1 MQRHDNDAIY
11 HYHLKVLVWMCLN
24 DEDITQNAFKH
35 PHIPEQM
42 WATVKSILVNVWKFK
57 CVQVLF
63 NAQMSL
69 NIV

>member
-11 HYHLKVLVWMCLN
+11 QYHLKVLVWMCLN

-35 PHIPEQM
+35 PRIPEQM

>member
-1 MQRHDNDAIY
+1 
-11 HYHLKVLVWMCLN
+11 MCLN

-35 PHIPEQM
+35 PRIPEQM